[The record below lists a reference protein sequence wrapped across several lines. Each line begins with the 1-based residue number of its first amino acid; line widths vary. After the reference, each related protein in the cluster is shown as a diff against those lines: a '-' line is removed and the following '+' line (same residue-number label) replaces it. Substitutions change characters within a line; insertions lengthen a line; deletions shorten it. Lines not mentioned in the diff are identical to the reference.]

1 MRNKKI
7 RVVSAVHKNERQ
19 SLAGISQ
26 ISKMNSVEKQALVAM
41 IFEKHKETD
50 VYCKLRAEKAEKV

>member
-1 MRNKKI
+1 M
-7 RVVSAVHKNERQ
+7 SAIHKNERQ

>member
-1 MRNKKI
+1 M
-7 RVVSAVHKNERQ
+7 RVVSAIHRNERQ

-41 IFEKHKETD
+41 IFEKHKETEM
-50 VYCKLRAEKAEKV
+50 YCK